1 MNTLRNNNGIALV
14 TSLLFTLISLG
25 IVMALLTIVLQ
36 GTRMSGA
43 NKAYRSAT
51 EASYGAVDF
60 IAKDLIPAI
69 LTNKFGDVD
78 IYIDAMSE
86 TIDMALPNKTCFN
99 EKVNLSTSAWSA
111 ACTGSPTTPV
121 ATESPDITFNLKAD
135 LGDAIDPAGYL
146 INAKIVDTRCGGDTT
161 QPCTNSDTSGIDYLD
176 AGGGVASASGAVTP
190 QHRPAY
196 YRIEVQSE
204 KANTQQK
211 SQLSV
216 LYAY

>member
-1 MNTLRNNNGIALV
+1 MNTLHNNNGIALV

-36 GTRMSGA
+36 GTRLSGA

-69 LTNKFGDVD
+69 FTDKFDLA
-78 IYIDAMSE
+78 YKEAMLDAINME
-86 TIDMALPNKTCFN
+86 FPLEACFN
-99 EKVNLSTSAWSA
+99 EKITKSTSEWS

-146 INAKIVDTRCGGDTT
+146 VHAKIVDTRCGGDAT

-204 KANTQQK
+204 KTNTQQK

>member
-1 MNTLRNNNGIALV
+1 MNLLRNNNGIALV

-36 GTRMSGA
+36 GTRMSSA
-43 NKAYRSAT
+43 NKAYRNAT

-60 IAKDLIPAI
+60 IAKDLIPAVF
-69 LTNKFGDVD
+69 TAKFDSV
-78 IYIDAMSE
+78 YKDAMEQAIS
-86 TIDMALPNKTCFN
+86 MQFPAGGCFDQ
-99 EKVNLSTSAWSA
+99 KVTTSTSQWT

-121 ATESPDITFNLKAD
+121 ANQSPDITFNLKSTR
-135 LGDAIDPAGYL
+135 DPEGYQVY
-146 INAKIVDTRCGGDTT
+146 AKIVDTRCGGDTT
-161 QPCTNSDTSGIDYLD
+161 ASQPCSNSDTSGIDYLD

>member
-1 MNTLRNNNGIALV
+1 MNLLRNNNGIALV

-36 GTRMSGA
+36 GTRMSSA
-43 NKAYRSAT
+43 HKTYRNAT
-51 EASYGAVDF
+51 EASYGAVDYLT
-60 IAKDLIPAI
+60 KDLIPTI
-69 LTNKFGDVD
+69 LTGKFDGP
-78 IYIDAMSE
+78 YQTAM
-86 TIDMALPNKTCFN
+86 TTAIDMNALTPCFN
-99 EKVNLSTSAWSA
+99 EKVTLPTSQWT

-121 ATESPDITFNLKAD
+121 ATQSPDITFNLKSTR
-135 LGDAIDPAGYL
+135 DPEGYQVY
-146 INAKIVDTRCGGDTT
+146 AKIVDTRCGGDTT
-161 QPCTNSDTSGIDYLD
+161 ASQPCSNSDTSGVDYLD

-196 YRIEVQSE
+196 YRLEVQSE
-204 KANTQQK
+204 RAVNPQQK